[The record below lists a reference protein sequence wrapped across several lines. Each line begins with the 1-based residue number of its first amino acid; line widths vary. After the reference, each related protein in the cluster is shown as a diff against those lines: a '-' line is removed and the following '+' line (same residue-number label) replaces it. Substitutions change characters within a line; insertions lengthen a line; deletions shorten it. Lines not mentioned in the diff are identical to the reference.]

1 MADRP
6 PDFCPYCGTKLSPV
20 EPPTCHYCKSCDDYV
35 FYNPIPTARLAV
47 LDDESILLVKVDV
60 PDRNLW
66 GTPGGMVE
74 AGEDPDAAGAREL
87 NEETTLTVDPDDLVL
102 FDARSF
108 AKFGTTHKT
117 TLAYAVDYGDINGSP
132 EAADEVAAARFWT
145 AAELE
150 AAEDRLLTSW
160 PTAYK
165 DLDWWIENA
174 RAALNREGTA
184 RN

>member
-1 MADRP
+1 MVNRQ
-6 PDFCPYCGTKLSPV
+6 PDFCPYCGTGLSPID
-20 EPPTCHYCKSCDDYV
+20 PPTTHHCKSCDDYV

-47 LDDESILLVKVDV
+47 LDGESILLVKVDL
-60 PDRNLW
+60 PDEKLW

-74 AGEDPDAAGAREL
+74 AGEDPDVAGAREL
-87 NEETTLTVDPDDLVL
+87 KEETTLGVDPDDLVL
-102 FDARSF
+102 FDARSY

-117 TLAYAVDYGDINGSP
+117 VLAYAVDFADVDGSP
-132 EAADEVAAARFWT
+132 EADDEVAAARFWT
-145 AAELE
+145 PSELE

-165 DLDWWIENA
+165 ELEWWIGNA
-174 RAALNREGTA
+174 RAALR